1 MAKVYGCSA
10 RIFKDQP
17 GRQIFEGSYP
27 PVRTIR
33 DYQFL
38 DKRDKDKVIVY
49 KCDKGCTQLLFRKT
63 KTEIVYRHFI
73 HIFISGMKS
82 FMDYVARASCLLL

>member
-49 KCDKGCTQLLFRKT
+49 KCDSAFCRGAFRK
-63 KTEIVYRHFI
+63 EAPFPERGP
-73 HIFISGMKS
+73 SP
-82 FMDYVARASCLLL
+82 